1 MLGGLQG
8 LPFLSITYF
17 FFREDQKMNLNLIP
31 VPAHSKI
38 IDRNVIIDQKDISL
52 SEGVIYIKTENGRAI
67 FEITSGK
74 YSFTVE
80 NR

>member
-1 MLGGLQG
+1 MRRRFLAGLLLVSMTAAMFSNINCMPVYATNLEEENAVITEGG
-8 LPFLSITYF
+8 
-17 FFREDQKMNLNLIP
+17 
-31 VPAHSKI
+31 
-38 IDRNVIIDQKDISL
+38 KDISL
-52 SEGVIYIKTENGRAI
+52 SEGVIYIKTENGRDI